1 MSRIHLLFIA
11 LLVCALTFTTAFQLE
26 DEMDKPIRTRPL
38 IDSPGNNDEKRQKLT
53 FLADVVKTEPS
64 AAKLDA
70 AAEDEWN
77 GEDGDG
83 ENRFQ
88 KEQSYKSE
96 LTQLRALVGQT
107 RQLIAAL
114 PSKTARIRVLKAKL
128 DALRNEHAKE
138 DALERYRQQKALL
151 RAISKKQRALKNS
164 LGKLKKS
171 ESALQVSMKN
181 HEQVLEAV
189 GAREEAKDV
198 A

>member
-1 MSRIHLLFIA
+1 V
-11 LLVCALTFTTAFQLE
+11 LVCLIVLACIISFTAALE
-26 DEMDKPIRTRPL
+26 RPILARPL
-38 IDSPGNNDEKRQKLT
+38 INSPGNNEEKRQKLT

-64 AAKLDA
+64 VAKLGA

-88 KEQSYKSE
+88 KEQNYKSE
-96 LTQLRALVGQT
+96 LNQLNALVKQT
-107 RQLIAAL
+107 KELIRIL
-114 PSKTARIRVLKAKL
+114 PTKTARIRVLQAKL

-138 DALERYRQQKALL
+138 DALERYKQQKALM
-151 RAISKKQRALKNS
+151 RAISKKQRLLKQS
-164 LGKLKKS
+164 LGKLKTS

-189 GAREEAKDV
+189 GAREEAKDI